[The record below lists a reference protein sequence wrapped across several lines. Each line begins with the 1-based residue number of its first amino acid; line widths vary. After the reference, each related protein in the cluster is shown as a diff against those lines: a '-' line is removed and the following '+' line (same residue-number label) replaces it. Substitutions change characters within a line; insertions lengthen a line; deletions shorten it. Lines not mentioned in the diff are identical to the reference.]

1 MMRKIRTEMFAIAYK
16 GRFLKNEL
24 VSYRMYAKKQNAQA
38 LCKMSLNTEVVKVTV
53 TVTPKE

>member
-1 MMRKIRTEMFAIAYK
+1 MKRIRTEMFAVAYK

-24 VSYRMYAKKQNAQA
+24 GSYRLYAKKQNAQA

-53 TVTPKE
+53 TITPKE